1 MYTRMVVF
9 NLQNIHNFVLIMLRN
24 INQVRVSTGHFKLEF
39 KQLRHRRKHQTDFR
53 VDNHLKL
60 HHALQIFIN
69 ALIFL
74 QLLSILAVKSAG
86 TFQGAFSVL
95 YAKGI
100 YVITVH
106 ISADWSRWEVT
117 KSCWK
122 LLSFS
127 LVLVHLFRSHLVALK
142 RWILCWGLFWT
153 RTTEQRAARSWTLI
167 PN

>member
-1 MYTRMVVF
+1 MVVF
-9 NLQNIHNFVLIMLRN
+9 TLQNIHNFVLKMLRN
-24 INQVRVSTGHFKLEF
+24 WSQVRVSTGHFKLEF

-53 VDNHLKL
+53 VDNNLKL
-60 HHALQIFIN
+60 RHALHIFIN

-74 QLLSILAVKSAG
+74 QLLSIFAVKSAG

-127 LVLVHLFRSHLVALK
+127 VVSLLLFRSHLVALK
-142 RWILCWGLFWT
+142 RWILCGGLFWA